1 MQSRN
6 FRLSQC
12 LGSIF
17 DHAYPVEVVGLQ
29 GLSISQPLWWTE
41 TLMQNLG
48 YFVKYIQ
55 IIITISKQVPNKNNK
70 VYKVPIQRV
79 KLIPNFKSN

>member
-1 MQSRN
+1 VSV
-6 FRLSQC
+6 LE
-12 LGSIF
+12 SIF

-48 YFVKYIQ
+48 YL
-55 IIITISKQVPNKNNK
+55 
-70 VYKVPIQRV
+70 VY
-79 KLIPNFKSN
+79 LWHF